1 MQEMIRSMKAPIARD
16 TFKGSLDPRKRS
28 QDDDDDDDDELIDKK
43 PVLADDDD
51 DDFDLPLDD
60 DIKGFD
66 EYDDEDDEDF

>member
-1 MQEMIRSMKAPIARD
+1 MTSIKAPIARD

-28 QDDDDDDDDELIDKK
+28 LDDDEDDDDEPKESK
-43 PVLADDDD
+43 RVVADDDD

-66 EYDDEDDEDF
+66 EYDDEDDDDF